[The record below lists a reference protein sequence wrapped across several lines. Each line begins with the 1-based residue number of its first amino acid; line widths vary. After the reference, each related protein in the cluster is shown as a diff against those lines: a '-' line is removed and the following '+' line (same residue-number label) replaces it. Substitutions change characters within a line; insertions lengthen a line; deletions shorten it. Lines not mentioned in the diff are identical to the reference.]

1 MDHQPSSTSRETRRI
16 ATAALTLVLASACG
30 GAQTV
35 VSTDDTTPGDATIAP
50 VTSAPAAVPSD
61 AGTAASETSV
71 ATSDD
76 TATVADLTAG
86 LLTPEA
92 LPGPGAGF
100 SWVTTRDRSAARP
113 SVRLFDPCEP
123 TDYPTD
129 AQRTEVRVRDLRV
142 EEPGGAAPETA
153 ELRQNMARYDE
164 PDVAADAIDGFLRVA
179 QECARGGPQGAT
191 ASTEVITAEDDRL
204 LLQTTP
210 DMGLSTLYTIVERR
224 GDVVTLV
231 RYYPGETRDADRR
244 AQRIADAVTAAL
256 DGAG

>member
-1 MDHQPSSTSRETRRI
+1 M
-16 ATAALTLVLASACG
+16 TLLLMSACG

-35 VSTDDTTPGDATIAP
+35 ESTDASTSDEVTVAAAAASGPADA
-50 VTSAPAAVPSD
+50 PSD
-61 AGTAASETSV
+61 AATSASEPSV
-71 ATSDD
+71 ATSDA
-76 TATVADLTAG
+76 TASVADLQTG

-92 LPGPGAGF
+92 LPDPGPGF

-129 AQRTEVRVRDLRV
+129 PQRTEVLVRDLRV

-153 ELRQNMARYDE
+153 EVRQNLARYGG
-164 PDVAADAIDGFLRVA
+164 PDVTADAIDGFLRAA
-179 QECARGGPQGAT
+179 QECDRSGPEGAT
-191 ASTEVITAEDDRL
+191 KTTEVIVAEDDRL

-210 DMGLSTLYTIVERR
+210 DIGLSTLYTIVERR

-231 RYYPGETRDADRR
+231 RYYPGETREADRR

-256 DGAG
+256 DTAG

>member
-1 MDHQPSSTSRETRRI
+1 VDHQRSSPARLARRVAI
-16 ATAALTLVLASACG
+16 AAMALVLASACG
-30 GAQTV
+30 GAQTMA
-35 VSTDDTTPGDATIAP
+35 STDDPTSDE
-50 VTSAPAAVPSD
+50 VTAAPAASEPADAPSD
-61 AGTAASETSV
+61 AATAPSEPSV
-71 ATSDD
+71 ATSDG
-76 TATVADLTAG
+76 TASVADLAAG

-92 LPGPGAGF
+92 LPDPGSGF

-113 SVRLFDPCEP
+113 SVRLFDPCQP
-123 TDYPTD
+123 TQYPTD

-153 ELRQNMARYDE
+153 QVRQNIARYDGS
-164 PDVAADAIDGFLRVA
+164 DVAADAIDGFLRVA
-179 QECARGGPQGAT
+179 QECAHSGPEGAT
-191 ASTEVITAEDDRL
+191 ATTEVITAEDDRL

-244 AQRIADAVTAAL
+244 AQRIADAVTTAL